1 MNNFNFN
8 IISVALDLGSS
19 VFKAAAGYK
28 NDNGLVVIATEE
40 EPSGG
45 VKEGFIDN
53 LNDAALH
60 IGRLLKKLENR
71 IANILKE
78 QNCFPEK
85 HTMSIEKV
93 YVNISAGCTQATMSP
108 IERYLGNSEILESTI
123 EEMCEENSRRCQA
136 KNNAKF
142 VFYTSFPSRYLVDG
156 LEAKKPVGMVSEH
169 IKVEFQ
175 NIWIRKGLTEKIRE
189 CIDRGAH
196 IKNCE
201 FVLSAKSIS
210 NIVLTQEEKENGV
223 LLVNFGAQVT
233 SVSVFKDKEMKYLV
247 ELPKGSERITDDLCE
262 LHIPRDVAKKIKEQS
277 CAVAA
282 WEENENFHETINGTS
297 REFERWV
304 IANIVEKRIEAIF
317 STVEKAK
324 NQTVWGRN
332 VGLVVLTGGGSNLR
346 FCAQKVQEVLGVN
359 VRLGSI
365 DVFKKRQKQARSL
378 SAVLGF
384 LLENGGHSLRFAEV
398 VEQKIVEDVK
408 TPEEPK
414 KKRRKK
420 NNGIKEIFRQGKMAL
435 QHNFIDFMFSEDT
448 SKESD
453 QF

>member
-1 MNNFNFN
+1 MNNFNFD

-28 NDNGLVVIATEE
+28 NEKGLVVIATEE

-45 VKEGFIDN
+45 VKEGIIVN

-71 IANILKE
+71 ITNILKDQE
-78 QNCFPEK
+78 CFPEK

-93 YVNISAGCTQATMSP
+93 YVNISAGRTQSTMST
-108 IERYLGNSEILESTI
+108 IERYLGDSEILESTI
-123 EEMCEENSRRCQA
+123 DEMCEENNRRCQA
-136 KNNAKF
+136 QDKDF
-142 VFYTSFPSRYLVDG
+142 VFYAALPSRYLVDG
-156 LEAKKPVGMVSEH
+156 LVAKKPVGMICEH

-175 NIWIRKGLTEKIRE
+175 NIWIKKGLTEKIRE

-210 NIVLTQEEKENGV
+210 DIVLSQEEKENGV

-262 LHIPRDVAKKIKEQS
+262 LQIPRDIAKKIKEQS

-282 WEENENFHETINGTS
+282 WEENENFHENINGTS

-304 IANIVEKRIEAIF
+304 IANIVEKRVEALF
-317 STVEKAK
+317 NSVEKVK
-324 NQTVWGRN
+324 NQTVWGKN
-332 VGLVVLTGGGSNLR
+332 VGLVVLTGGGSNIR
-346 FCAQKVQEVLGVN
+346 FCAQKVQEVMGVN

-365 DVFKKRQKQARSL
+365 DLFKKRQKQARYM
-378 SAVLGF
+378 SAVLG
-384 LLENGGHSLRFAEV
+384 LLMDNNGHSLRFDEI
-398 VEQKIVEDVK
+398 VEQKIVDEPQ
-408 TPEEPK
+408 TTEEPK
-414 KKRRKK
+414 KKRKK
-420 NNGIKEIFRQGKMAL
+420 KSSGFKEIVRKGRDAF
-435 QHNFIDFMFSEDT
+435 QHTFIDLIFSEDT